1 MSLFIDIK
9 YTNLI
14 SHRFEKFVKKEAYL
28 FNCRC
33 PICGDSKKNK
43 SKMRGYIYRKG
54 NDLFYRCHNCNAGLT
69 LGNLI
74 KHISPDIYKEYVLE
88 RYSSGEGAKSSFKE
102 TSINIPSP
110 KFGKV
115 EMKKVF
121 EHAEWCSVLPEEHF
135 CVKYLTA
142 RKIPKKFWSKLLF
155 TQNYKSFID
164 ALIPE
169 HDKNLAEDAR
179 LVIPFYDEYDVLIAV
194 TGRALETNDK
204 SLRYITMKVVDTDRK
219 IMYGLDRLDTTKPV
233 RIVEGQFDSMFLD
246 NAIASCDANLMSA
259 AKDIN
264 ANDVVLIYDNEPRNK
279 EIVNL
284 MQTAINKG
292 NKVVIWPETM
302 RGKDINEMIMNQ
314 TSKAEIE
321 RIISSNVVSGLQAQM
336 KFVYWKKV

>member
-1 MSLFIDIK
+1 MSLFIDTK

-14 SHRFEKFVKKEAYL
+14 SHRFEKFVKKETYL

-74 KHISPDIYKEYVLE
+74 KHLSPDIYKEYVLE

-102 TSINIPSP
+102 TAINIPSP

-121 EHAEWCSVLPEEHF
+121 DHAEWCDMLPEEHF
-135 CVKYLTA
+135 CVQYLNA

-155 TQNYKSFID
+155 TQKYKSFID
-164 ALIPE
+164 ALIPD

-179 LVIPFYDEYDVLIAV
+179 LVIPFYDEYNELIAV
-194 TGRALETNDK
+194 SGRALETSDK
-204 SLRYITMKVVDTDRK
+204 TLRYITMKVIETDKK
-219 IMYGLDRLDTTKPV
+219 IMYGLDRVDTSKPV

-246 NAIASCDANLMSA
+246 NAIASCDANLMA
-259 AKDIN
+259 ASKDID
-264 ANDVVLIYDNEPRNK
+264 AADKVLIFDNEPRNK
-279 EIVNL
+279 EIVKL
-284 MQTAINKG
+284 MQVAINKG
-292 NKVVIWPETM
+292 CKIVIWPDTVK
-302 RGKDINEMIMNQ
+302 GKDINEMIMNKL
-314 TSKAEIE
+314 SKAEVE
-321 RIISSNVVSGLQAQM
+321 RIISSNVVSGLHAQT
-336 KFVYWKKV
+336 KFVYWKKI